1 MNNFPQLQLK
11 NHFQLR
17 ALQGSPWIFSN
28 EISNFA
34 ELKKLPIGSIVE
46 VNTAKN
52 QFFALAYFNPH
63 SLISARILSY
73 QKNDLIDENFF
84 TKRILQA
91 KTLREKFYS
100 QPFYRLIHS
109 EGDQLPGL
117 VIDRFDNVFVC
128 QISTAG
134 LQNLVDHV
142 KNSLIKIFGD
152 KITIV
157 LKNDFD
163 SRKLENLDQNVE
175 IIYGEQIDK
184 ITIKE
189 NDLTFTGD
197 LIDGQKTGWFYD
209 QRPNRQFISDI
220 SKDCNVLDAFCYL
233 GGFGINAL
241 KGKAKKVVFVDS
253 SQKAIEYAQ
262 SNCLLLENIENSET
276 EFYHEKVYDYLEVN
290 QNTPEKFNII
300 ILDPP
305 AFIKNKK
312 DFFSGLKGY
321 EKLIKLSLPLLAP
334 NSILMINSCSHHL
347 AVWDLINCVKNA
359 CFKSQKIARLIRSG
373 SAGFDH
379 PINIAL
385 KENEYLKSLTF
396 FID

>member
-1 MNNFPQLQLK
+1 MNNLPQLQLK

-209 QRPNRQFISDI
+209 QRPNRQFINDI

-262 SNCLLLENIENSET
+262 SNCLLLKNIENSET

-312 DFFSGLKGY
+312 DLK
-321 EKLIKLSLPLLAP
+321 
-334 NSILMINSCSHHL
+334 
-347 AVWDLINCVKNA
+347 
-359 CFKSQKIARLIRSG
+359 KIVL
-373 SAGFDH
+373 
-379 PINIAL
+379 N
-385 KENEYLKSLTF
+385 
-396 FID
+396 